1 MRFSIAA
8 VRAGLAGILCLAA
21 CSCVVPSARVHARVN
36 VREAGAVADGV
47 AINTDRIQTLIDR
60 LAAEGGGTVV
70 VPAGVFVS
78 GALFFK
84 PGVHLHLERSAVL
97 RATTDM
103 AHFPSRPTRIEGLFV
118 DYTPALIN
126 ADHCDG
132 FRLTGEGVLDGD
144 GRKVWDEFWRLRRA
158 SPDPKNFPNRAFPR
172 ARLAFISNSR
182 DVMIEG
188 VTFKDS
194 QFWNL
199 HLYHCRDVIVRG
211 ASFRVPD
218 DYRQA
223 PSTDGIDVDS
233 SRDVLIERCEFSVT
247 DDCIAMKGSRG
258 PRAVDNPLSPPVE
271 RVRVRDCAFRRGHA
285 AVTLGSEATIVRDV
299 IVEKSRVLG
308 PMAVLNFKLRADT
321 PQIYENIHYRDLV
334 VDSPGGSLLSIQPWG
349 QYIDLQGLP
358 PPRSV
363 VRNISVSTV
372 SGRFGGFGAIRGN
385 PGQTV
390 FGVITLRDIDVRL
403 AKPAL
408 DAPNLASL
416 RLENVLVNGAP
427 ATP

>member
-1 MRFSIAA
+1 MIFSAAA
-8 VRAGLAGILCLAA
+8 VRAVFGALVSILVCACATPQSRVSPRIDLLQAGT
-21 CSCVVPSARVHARVN
+21 
-36 VREAGAVADGV
+36 VADG
-47 AINTDRIQTLIDR
+47 ATINTNRIQGLIDR

-70 VPAGVFVS
+70 VPPGVFVS
-78 GALFFK
+78 GPLFFK
-84 PGVHLHLERSAVL
+84 PGVHLHLEKDAVL

-103 AHFPSRPTRIEGLFV
+103 ARFPSRPTRIEGLFV

-126 ADHCDG
+126 ADRCDG

-144 GRKVWDEFWRLRRA
+144 GRRVWDEFWRLRRA
-158 SPDPKNFPNRAFPR
+158 APDPKNFPNRAIPR

-182 DVMIEG
+182 DVLVEG

-199 HLYHCRDVIVRG
+199 HIYHCRDVVVRG

-233 SRDVLIERCEFSVT
+233 SQDVLIERCTFSVT
-247 DDCIAMKGSRG
+247 DDCIALKGSRG
-258 PRAVDNPLSPPVE
+258 PRALENPLSPPVE
-271 RVRVRDCAFRRGHA
+271 RVRVRGCVFRRGHA

-299 IVEKSRVLG
+299 VVENSRILG
-308 PMAVLNFKLRADT
+308 AMAVLNFKLRPDT
-321 PQIYENIHYRDLV
+321 PQTYENIHYRGLV
-334 VDSPGGSLLSIQPWG
+334 VDAAGGSLVSIQPWG

-358 PPRSV
+358 PPRSI
-363 VRNISVSTV
+363 VREISFTDV
-372 SGRFGGFGAIRGN
+372 SGRYGGFGVIRGN
-385 PGQTV
+385 PGQTT
-390 FGVITLRDIDVRL
+390 FGAITLRDIDVRL

-408 DAPNLASL
+408 DAAGIEGL
-416 RLENVLVNGAP
+416 RLENVRVNDAP
-427 ATP
+427 PTP